1 MKTTVSLDFN
11 AKHIEAIDLAD
22 VPAAAA
28 AGRYCWIDCDNP
40 VEAAEALAALGVDA
54 SATERVAEDNLQGQF
69 HLGRHCIH
77 CTLVETSLV
86 GEELRLNA
94 VHVVLGDGFL
104 ATVHS
109 QPSAM
114 LDHVREVFEDDFY
127 TVAQSGGYLLF
138 EIADH
143 LIAGYRETLATMTHS
158 VEDIQKKL
166 LGDVGDE
173 ILTDVSELTRSLLD
187 YRNAVVTARETLHE
201 LATRRSAYVNESTQP
216 FLDRQ
221 TVALERLAG
230 DAATERTVLSET
242 LNLYMGIVSH
252 RTNKVVNRLTI
263 VSIIFLPL
271 NFLAA
276 VYGMNFTNMPE
287 LQWHYG
293 YYYFWGITSLLAAGL
308 LLLIRRRRWI

>member
-1 MKTTVSLDFN
+1 MKTTVSLDFA
-11 AKHIEAIDLAD
+11 AKRIEAIDVTD
-22 VPAAAA
+22 IPAAVA
-28 AGRYCWIDCDNP
+28 AGQYCWIDCDSP
-40 VEAAEALAALGVDA
+40 TEAAEALAALGIDA

-77 CTLVETSLV
+77 CTLVETSLI
-86 GEELRLNA
+86 GEELCLKA
-94 VHVVLGDGFL
+94 VHVVLGEGFL

-114 LDHVREVFEDDFY
+114 LDHVREIYEGDFY
-127 TVAQSGGYLLF
+127 AAAQSGGFLLF
-138 EIADH
+138 EIADQ
-143 LIAGYRETLATMTHS
+143 LIAGYRGTLATMTHS
-158 VEDIQKKL
+158 VENIQKKL

-187 YRNAVVTARETLHE
+187 YRNAVVTARETIHE

-221 TVALERLAG
+221 TVSLDRLGG

-276 VYGMNFTNMPE
+276 VYGMNFVNMPE
-287 LQWHYG
+287 LQWQYG
-293 YYYFWGITSLLAAGL
+293 YYLFWGFTSLLAGGL
-308 LLLIRRRRWI
+308 LMLIRRRRWL